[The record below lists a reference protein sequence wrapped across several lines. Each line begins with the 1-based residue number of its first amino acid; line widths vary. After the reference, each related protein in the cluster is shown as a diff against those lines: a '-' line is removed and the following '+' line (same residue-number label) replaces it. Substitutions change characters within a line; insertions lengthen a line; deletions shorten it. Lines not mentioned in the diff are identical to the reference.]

1 MSDTQGISIERS
13 LDAST
18 LQALESRW
26 DALRGRAAPTVSD
39 ALRAIEAEIEAHRA
53 RLFVENAT
61 LQADGADGAHA
72 AEASERIES
81 NQLAIKRC
89 TVALAELREAL
100 SPR

>member
-18 LQALESRW
+18 LQALASRW
-26 DALRGRAAPTVSD
+26 DALRARPAQTVSD
-39 ALRAIEAEIEAHRA
+39 ALRAIESEIEAHRA

-61 LQADGADGAHA
+61 LQADGGDA
-72 AEASERIES
+72 AETSERIES

-89 TVALAELREAL
+89 TVTLAELREAL